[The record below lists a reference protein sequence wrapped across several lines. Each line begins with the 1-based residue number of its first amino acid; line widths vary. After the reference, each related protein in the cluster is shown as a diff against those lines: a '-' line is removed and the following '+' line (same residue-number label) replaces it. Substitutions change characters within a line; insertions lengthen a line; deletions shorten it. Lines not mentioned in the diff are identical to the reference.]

1 MAENNNDGGCS
12 STGHADSEELDQAVN
27 ETLSKIKHKVLVF
40 SGKGGVGKSTV
51 SANLALSLA
60 RNGAK
65 VGLLDIDFHGPTI
78 PVLFGLQGYKSIQGR
93 DGMLPYEN
101 GNLKVMSIPFLV
113 GEDNSA
119 MIWRGPMKMNI
130 IKQLLGY
137 VQWGELDYMIID
149 SPPGTGDEPLSV
161 CQTIKDANGAI
172 LVTTPQEV
180 AVSDVRRS
188 ISFCEKLEMP
198 VLGVIENMSGF
209 VCPKC
214 GEVVDIF
221 KSGGGRDMCQQMEV
235 KFLGSIPLDP
245 EIVDMADAG
254 KLFVDA
260 AKDSVAEKAFA
271 DILSKIEFA

>member
-245 EIVDMADAG
+245 AIVDMADAG

>member
-1 MAENNNDGGCS
+1 MVDNNNDSGCS
-12 STGHADSEELDQAVN
+12 QTGHADSEELDQAVN
-27 ETLSKIKHKVLVF
+27 DSLSKMKHKVLVF

-60 RNGAK
+60 KTGAK

-101 GNLKVMSIPFLV
+101 GTLKIMSIPFLV
-113 GEDNSA
+113 GDDNSA

-161 CQTIKDANGAI
+161 CQTVKDANGAI

-180 AVSDVRRS
+180 AISDVRRS
-188 ISFCEKLEMP
+188 VSFCEKLEMP

-214 GEVVDIF
+214 GEVVNIF
-221 KSGGGRDMCQQMEV
+221 KSGGGKEMCQKMEV
-235 KFLGSIPLDP
+235 KYLGSIPLDP
-245 EIVDMADAG
+245 TIVDMADAG
-254 KLFVDA
+254 KLFSEDN
-260 AKDSVAEKAFA
+260 KDSVAGKAFA
-271 DILSKIEFA
+271 DILGKIEFA